1 MNWDIVEKIISLVT
15 AIISLATAIVAY
27 KANKRD

>member
-1 MNWDIVEKIISLVT
+1 MNWDITEKIISLVT